1 MNNLIK
7 DEELLKKEQKLL
19 KNTRNLADELIE
31 LIFDYV
37 PKIVKVF
44 LSKHNYLEDHW
55 LIRNHINKRDIENYI
70 RTMVRQDN
78 SFVFNQLLIENE
90 KKWLNMK
97 KYYYKNCIYA
107 NYLIFLDSYSLENE
121 STNCRKLLI
130 ELFGELGL
138 SKNRFKKKNIITYIR
153 WKT

>member
-1 MNNLIK
+1 MNNLTK
-7 DEELLKKEQKLL
+7 DEELIKKEQKLL
-19 KNTRNLADELIE
+19 KKTINLADELIE

-44 LSKHNYLEDHW
+44 LSKQIYLEDHW
-55 LIRNHINKRDIENYI
+55 IVRKHINKRDIENYI
-70 RTMVRQDN
+70 RTVVRQDN
-78 SFVFNQLLIENE
+78 SFVFKQLLIENE

-121 STNCRKLLI
+121 SSNCRKLLI
-130 ELFGELGL
+130 ELIEELGL

>member
-1 MNNLIK
+1 MRISNESMYFFKNIDNLP
-7 DEELLKKEQKLL
+7 
-19 KNTRNLADELIE
+19 IE
-31 LIFDYV
+31 LVGLIYEYI

-44 LSKHNYLEDHW
+44 LSKQMYLEDHMI
-55 LIRNHINKRDIENYI
+55 IRNYINKMNIEKYI
-70 RTMVRQDN
+70 RTIIRQDN
-78 SFVFNQLLIENE
+78 SFVLNQLLIENV

-121 STNCRKLLI
+121 STKCRQLILSLL
-130 ELFGELGL
+130 EELGL
-138 SKNRFKKKNIITYIR
+138 TKNRFKKKNIIRYIR